1 MRKRNSGK
9 RDEIGEK
16 KVMPDEWRRNKRS
29 EEKIS
34 RERKDRLRGGG
45 REDYL
50 REGRRRRGT
59 SK

>member
-1 MRKRNSGK
+1 M
-9 RDEIGEK
+9 
-16 KVMPDEWRRNKRS
+16 MPDEWRRNKRS